1 MMARL
6 GVFLLWLIH
15 FLPFKI
21 QGLLGDGL
29 GALLYFFARSRRRI
43 ADINLRLCFPQMT
56 EAERACMVRQ
66 NFQFFTRSVIER
78 GILWWGSRERL
89 QKLIRVEG
97 REHFDNALGQPL
109 ILLTAHFV
117 GLDVGGSWIIQN
129 ANGVSVYARQKNPFL
144 EKIILEKRGRFG
156 EQLLYARQE
165 GLRPVVKALRA
176 GYPFYYFTDQD
187 FSTKDSLFVPFFG
200 IQTAT
205 LATLPRLVDMARA
218 KVVPCITRVLPDYQ
232 GYEVRFY
239 PAWENYPSGD
249 LTADARRINEFIEQ
263 RVLEMPEQYFWLHR
277 RFKTRPPNPDNTS
290 NKENFYP

>member
-1 MMARL
+1 MARL

-15 FLPFKI
+15 FLPYRV
-21 QGLLGDGL
+21 QGLIGDGL
-29 GALLYFFARSRRRI
+29 GVLLHLFAHTRRHI
-43 ADINLRLCFPQMT
+43 ATVNLRLCFPDMPK
-56 EAERACMVRQ
+56 AERARMVRQ
-66 NFQFFTRSVIER
+66 NVQFFTRSVIER
-78 GILWWGSRERL
+78 GILWWGSRARL

-117 GLDVGGSWIIQN
+117 GLDAGGSWIIQN
-129 ANGVSVYARQKNPFL
+129 ANAVSVYARQKNRFL
-144 EKIILEKRGRFG
+144 GKIILEKRGRFG
-156 EQLLYARQE
+156 RQLLYARQE

-200 IQTAT
+200 IPTAT
-205 LATLPRLVDMARA
+205 LATLPRLVGMAGA
-218 KVVPCITRVLPDYQ
+218 KVVPCMTRMLPDYQ

-239 PAWENYPSGD
+239 PAWENYPTD
-249 LTADARRINEFIEQ
+249 DAMADTRRMNEFIEQ

-277 RFKTRPPNPDNTS
+277 RFKTRPDGG
-290 NKENFYP
+290 ENFYQ

>member
-6 GVFLLWLIH
+6 GIFLLWLIH

-29 GALLYFFARSRRRI
+29 GALLYLFARSRRRI

-56 EAERACMVRQ
+56 EAERARMVLQ
-66 NFQFFTRSVIER
+66 NVQFFTRSVIER

-156 EQLLYARQE
+156 QQLLYARQE
-165 GLRPVVKALRA
+165 GLRPVIKALRA

-200 IQTAT
+200 IPTAT
-205 LATLPRLVDMARA
+205 LATLPRLVDMAGA
-218 KVVPCITRVLPDYQ
+218 KVVPCMTRVLPDYQ

-249 LTADARRINEFIEQ
+249 LQADTQRMNAFIEQ

-290 NKENFYP
+290 SEENFYK